1 MRKNGFERPFSVFQV
16 LSWIVAAFI
25 GISFVI
31 ITIAL
36 VLSSE
41 DYGGSGHDAVCIL
54 LAIAYAI
61 SFIGMIYFTYLVTAS
76 DPTDPTVAL
85 ERLARTALQ
94 NNMAKVD
101 FNPNDY
107 QFHCDV
113 CDTHVLK
120 NTKHC

>member
-1 MRKNGFERPFSVFQV
+1 MTAALLNSTDDLGDSGNDMACYIFVATYSLSFLGMVFFC
-16 LSWIVAAFI
+16 AK
-25 GISFVI
+25 
-31 ITIAL
+31 T
-36 VLSSE
+36 
-41 DYGGSGHDAVCIL
+41 
-54 LAIAYAI
+54 
-61 SFIGMIYFTYLVTAS
+61 TAS
-76 DPTDPTVAL
+76 DPTDPTVNL
-85 ERLARTALQ
+85 ERLARAAEK

>member
-1 MRKNGFERPFSVFQV
+1 MRKNGFERPYSVFQV

-61 SFIGMIYFTYLVTAS
+61 SFIGMIYFTYLVTAF
-76 DPTDPTVAL
+76 
-85 ERLARTALQ
+85 LAIFEILIGPGRYLS
-94 NNMAKVD
+94 MVIKRV
-101 FNPNDY
+101 P
-107 QFHCDV
+107 
-113 CDTHVLK
+113 L
-120 NTKHC
+120 